1 MPLSDEAGQV
11 PKSAFTDAYSIMLDV
26 LVAARK
32 KAGLTQDELAE
43 RLGKPQPFV
52 SKVEH
57 GVRRIDVVE
66 FAAIAR
72 ALDLEPTK
80 LFADVAKKLPKRL
93 DI

>member
-1 MPLSDEAGQV
+1 
-11 PKSAFTDAYSIMLDV
+11 MLDV

-32 KAGLTQDELAE
+32 KAGVTQDELAD

-52 SKVEH
+52 SKVER
-57 GVRRIDVVE
+57 GVRRIDVIE

-72 ALDLEPTK
+72 ALDIEPTK
-80 LFADVAKKLPKRL
+80 LFADVAKKLPRRL